1 VSGGRDVTP
10 ALSDVQ
16 VARVVREASGRT
28 GLAALLSGV
37 GELQELRRVLMPLW
51 DDVRCSRSLI
61 RALWVLAAFPADGGQ
76 HELTEIAREIAFSPS
91 TTHRYVRMWVAVG
104 LLEQDL
110 RSRRYHWALAD
121 AQAASARQPMIG
133 RGGDAS

>member
-1 VSGGRDVTP
+1 VSGGRELTP

-28 GLAALLSGV
+28 GLAPLLSGV

-61 RALWVLAAFPADGGQ
+61 RALWVLAAFPVDGRQ
-76 HELTEIAREIAFSPS
+76 HELREIAREIGFSPS
-91 TTHRYVRMWVAVG
+91 TTHRYVRIWVAVG
-104 LLEQDL
+104 LQQYL
-110 RSRRYHWALAD
+110 RSRRHHRALAD
-121 AQAASARQPMIG
+121 ALAASARQPVIG
-133 RGGDAS
+133 RAGDAS